1 MFSIAGLPFS
11 GVAKN
16 VAKLQTLFE
25 TCKPFGQFFS
35 LSLQLQVLDPRRGTS
50 VPESECKVTP
60 FPDSLQIF
68 TQKSFLKICFL
79 T

>member
-25 TCKPFGQFFS
+25 TCKPFGQFFFRF
-35 LSLQLQVLDPRRGTS
+35 L
-50 VPESECKVTP
+50 C
-60 FPDSLQIF
+60 
-68 TQKSFLKICFL
+68 SFRS
-79 T
+79 